1 MEFGSLSSYGFLFIN
16 SIDFFLIFFYFAK
29 QNSIDCYNHHTNIN
43 CMDRTPVRNAVQPV
57 VLFSQKVQR
66 PLVLFPLHL
75 YFLYMV
81 GLKLYTLFHELD

>member
-1 MEFGSLSSYGFLFIN
+1 
-16 SIDFFLIFFYFAK
+16 
-29 QNSIDCYNHHTNIN
+29 
-43 CMDRTPVRNAVQPV
+43 MDRTPVRNAVQPL

-81 GLKLYTLFHELD
+81 FFFLLKYFLYMVGLKLYTLFHELD